1 MDIIK
6 PPKLSRGDT
15 IAVISPAGPLLDT
28 TLLDSG
34 VRYLERMGY
43 HVVVGRSATRVHG
56 YLAGTD
62 QQRLDDLH
70 LMFADKRVKAI
81 IALRG
86 GYGTTRLL
94 SRINYT
100 LIRRNPKILAGF
112 SDVTALQLALW
123 KKCRLVTFHGPMLS
137 ADLAGRIDAFTEE
150 QFWRMVTSAHPAGRI
165 RFPKS
170 VHLRTLHG
178 GVTSGRLLGGNLSLV
193 CSLLGTPYHPG
204 FKDTILFLEEIAEEP
219 YRIDRMLT
227 QLRNASILANAKGI
241 LTGQF
246 TNCVPADMKKPSL
259 TVSRILR
266 ENALLTSHPF
276 LANLPFGHVRRKLT
290 FPIGIRAKL
299 DAGGRALEFMEAA
312 VV

>member
-1 MDIIK
+1 MNIVR
-6 PPKLSRGDT
+6 PGKLHRGDT

-28 TLLDSG
+28 ARLDRG

-43 HVVVGRSATRVHG
+43 HVLVGKSATRVHG

-62 QQRLDDLH
+62 RQRLDDLH
-70 LMFADKRVKAI
+70 AMFADKRVKAI
-81 IALRG
+81 IAVRG
-86 GYGTTRLL
+86 GYGITRLL
-94 SRINYT
+94 SRIDYT

-123 KKCRLVTFHGPMLS
+123 KKCRLVTFHGPMVS
-137 ADLAGRIDAFTEE
+137 ADMAGRIDPFTEE
-150 QFWRMVTSAHPAGRI
+150 QFWRAVTSTRPAGRI

-193 CSLLGTPYHPG
+193 CSLLGTPYQPG
-204 FKDTILFLEEIAEEP
+204 FNDAILFLEEIAEEP

-227 QLRNASILANAKGI
+227 QLRNASILHSAKGM

-246 TNCVPADMKKPSL
+246 TDCGPADPKKPSF
-259 TVSRILR
+259 TVPRVLR

-290 FPIGIRAKL
+290 LPIGIRARL
-299 DAGGRALEFMEAA
+299 DAGRRTLELMEPA